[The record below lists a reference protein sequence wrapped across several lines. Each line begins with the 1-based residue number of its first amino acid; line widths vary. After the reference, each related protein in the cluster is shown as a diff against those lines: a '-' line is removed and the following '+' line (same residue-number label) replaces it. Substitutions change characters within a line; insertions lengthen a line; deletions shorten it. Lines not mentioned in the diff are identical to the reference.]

1 MGSTKFQAHSQF
13 KPLFLQ
19 TPKIVTSKMKIFMA
33 VALAGLLALAV
44 ADDSAF
50 ELVETRE
57 MCTPPARAAGACKK
71 EIERR
76 GCRTGAGGKP
86 HCTRIEDEEHE
97 ILETREGCR
106 IVGPSKICTREVL
119 KRETCH
125 PGTGTTGP
133 RCRRVMTPLEEC
145 RAGPGSMG
153 PHCKRI
159 LLDAEERKEIEACRA
174 GPGSMGPHCKRLLG
188 DEYEEVE
195 TREASKIGMAGNV
208 QITKRE
214 KCRPGPTGRPYCT
227 KIEDEEHEI
236 VVTREQC
243 RPTAQ
248 LGPRCKRIFEK
259 KEACKPGPTG
269 RPYCN

>member
-1 MGSTKFQAHSQF
+1 
-13 KPLFLQ
+13 
-19 TPKIVTSKMKIFMA
+19 
-33 VALAGLLALAV
+33 
-44 ADDSAF
+44 
-50 ELVETRE
+50 
-57 MCTPPARAAGACKK
+57 MCTPPARASGACKK

-86 HCTRIEDEEHE
+86 HCTRIEDGEHE

-119 KRETCH
+119 KREMCK

-145 RAGPGSMG
+145 RAGPSSMG

-195 TREASKIGMAGNV
+195 TREACKIGMACNIR
-208 QITKRE
+208 ITKRE
-214 KCRPGPTGRPYCT
+214 KCLPGPAGKPYCT
-227 KIEDEEHEI
+227 KIEDEEHET
-236 VVTREQC
+236 VVTREEC

-248 LGPRCKRIFEK
+248 LGSRCKRIFEK
-259 KEACKPGPTG
+259 KETCKPGPAG
-269 RPYCN
+269 KPFCS